1 MANSDNVVV
10 RVADLSNM
18 TSSLSR
24 LANSVSQIG
33 SNLNVVNSNI
43 GIVDSKV
50 NQTANELLN
59 LKKQFMLM
67 IEEQRKSAALQ
78 RALTEIIRVRQELDQ
93 KFGNHQLAR
102 DTILGI
108 LQANDLELVS
118 KETFSRCS
126 EELMISTPKYWL
138 APCVVALTA
147 WISNN
152 EELAYKA
159 VREGL
164 RRDAEKTTLLFAL
177 ICRRV
182 ANGCNDALSGRK
194 AAKLDANKK
203 KELEKQ
209 RDDAQAACLNWLQ
222 NHFSL
227 LQARNMKRSV
237 ITLLDAYINHVFA
250 EESDNEQNSL
260 NDRDNL
266 CTDSVANW
274 IREIE
279 IGDLERGEKET
290 DEQFA
295 ERCRKASE
303 AYREGQ
309 IQRWSSLMQT
319 WCTGIKEQYPTLAA
333 TCPEFARIEAYVQ
346 RVNAVGDIYRYFSR
360 IINAQVDKKELM
372 AQIDEQL
379 VNLVTMYDEEE
390 RELRMEEERMQ
401 HIKEFKGD
409 EARADRLMKLL
420 YSNKDAQVDFVDCL
434 TLEAI
439 GKSDVGAVAA
449 TDTDS
454 ARDSRA
460 SVRKC
465 AVMIL
470 HDYITA
476 GYERFITECEGA
488 FPKTITVQLGNE
500 NWSGTTDGVETT
512 QIHESFKNTINER
525 RQKDLSAVKTGKRT
539 GMMILMIAL
548 AVIGVILG
556 VAVEDYGVVLMVIA
570 FVGAVVCL
578 VSFIK
583 ACNRIKAEKAN
594 INALYD
600 KRLNDGDAT
609 ITAAIKEW
617 CSITTMIDSFKK
629 KEATQNPATCVVPMI
644 PQLKGGE
651 NNG

>member
-10 RVADLSNM
+10 RYADLSNM
-18 TSSLSR
+18 TSSLRS
-24 LANSVSQIG
+24 LANQVGQIG
-33 SNLNVVNSNI
+33 SNLNIVNGNI

-50 NQTANELLN
+50 NQTANELAS

-102 DTILGI
+102 DTMLGI

-118 KETFSRCS
+118 KETFNRCS
-126 EELMISTPKYWL
+126 EELMVSTPRYWL

-159 VREGL
+159 LREGL

-177 ICRRV
+177 ICRRI
-182 ANGCNDALSGRK
+182 AQGCNDALAGKKSE
-194 AAKLDANKK
+194 KLDDAKK

-209 RDDAQAACLNWLQ
+209 RDTAQAACLNWLQ
-222 NHFSL
+222 NHFAL
-227 LQARNMKRSV
+227 LQARDMKRSV
-237 ITLLDAYINHVFA
+237 ITLLDAYINGVFG
-250 EESDNEQNSL
+250 ETPDDGQNSL

-266 CTDSVANW
+266 CVDSIAGW
-274 IREIE
+274 IQEIE
-279 IGDLERGEKET
+279 TGNIAQEEGES
-290 DEQFA
+290 DEAFA
-295 ERCRKASE
+295 ERSEKAKE
-303 AYREGQ
+303 DYRNRQ
-309 IQRWSSLMQT
+309 IDRWSSLMT
-319 WCTGIKEQYPTLAA
+319 NWCTGIKEQYPTLAA
-333 TCPEFARIEAYVQ
+333 TCKEFAQIEAYVQ
-346 RVNAVGDIYRYFSR
+346 RVNAVGTIYRYFSN
-360 IINAQVDKKELM
+360 IIHAKINRKELM
-372 AQIDEQL
+372 EAIDDQL
-379 VNLVTMYDEEE
+379 VNLVTMYDDEE
-390 RELRMEEERMQ
+390 RDLRLEEERMQ

-409 EARADRLMKLL
+409 EARADRLMQLL
-420 YSNKDAQVDFVDCL
+420 YSNKDARVDFVDCL

-439 GKSDVGAVAA
+439 GKSDVSAVDA
-449 TDTDS
+449 TDTEN
-454 ARDSRA
+454 AKDSRA

-476 GYERFITECEGA
+476 GYEKFITECEGA
-488 FPKTITVQLGNE
+488 FPKTITVQLDNE
-500 NWSGTTDGVETT
+500 NWSGTTDGAETT

-525 RQKDLSAVKTGKRT
+525 RKKDLSAVKTGKRT
-539 GMMILMIAL
+539 GMLILTIL
-548 AVIGVILG
+548 FLLLGVI
-556 VAVEDYGVVLMVIA
+556 
-570 FVGAVVCL
+570 VGASVGKAGFLICVL
-578 VSFIK
+578 AIITFVPFIK
-583 ACNRIKAEKAN
+583 ACNRIKQEKAR

-600 KRLNDGDAT
+600 KRLSDGDAT

-617 CSITTMIDSFKK
+617 CSIRTLIDSFKK
-629 KEATQNPATCVVPMI
+629 KEATQNPETCVVPMI
-644 PQLKGGE
+644 PRLEGGE